1 MEDVE
6 TAAFYFL
13 LWAELLELLPVSS
26 GVLGDP
32 TVRMLNVLLMTFSTA
47 AKRGGR
53 PRSSESFHLVKV
65 FVL

>member
-13 LWAELLELLPVSS
+13 LWAELMELLPVSS

-32 TVRMLNVLLMTFSTA
+32 TVRMLNVRLMTFPTRS
-47 AKRGGR
+47 KPRR
-53 PRSSESFHLVKV
+53 PPSVV
-65 FVL
+65 